1 MSKKYF
7 FFDIDG
13 TLTND
18 ETHRIVPSAKLALE
32 KLRENGH
39 FVAIA
44 TGRIHYKAV
53 AFTDLIGID
62 NVVCS
67 GGGCLVLNN
76 QIIKDEPMNLEIA
89 KEILRNAEK
98 EERGWLLL
106 LQDTDDVYMKDY
118 RFLTQAGF
126 RKELTS
132 YNLNQDLD
140 FESLNK
146 IFKIVLVMNE
156 EEEKASS
163 WISLHPYLRMTKDYI
178 QFQHDKKKEG
188 IIEMMQYM
196 NGPIEDVV
204 VFGDGKNDL
213 CMFDDRWTSIA
224 MGNACDALKEKADY
238 VTDKNID
245 DGIFNACKH
254 FGWIE

>member
-1 MSKKYF
+1 MEDK
-7 FFDIDG
+7 
-13 TLTND
+13 
-18 ETHRIVPSAKLALE
+18 
-32 KLRENGH
+32 
-39 FVAIA
+39 
-44 TGRIHYKAV
+44 
-53 AFTDLIGID
+53 
-62 NVVCS
+62 
-67 GGGCLVLNN
+67 
-76 QIIKDEPMNLEIA
+76 LEIA
-89 KEILRNAEK
+89 KEILRDAEK

-132 YNLNQDLD
+132 YNLNEDLD
-140 FESLNK
+140 FESLNE

-156 EEEKASS
+156 EEEKVSS

-188 IIEMMQYM
+188 IIEIMQYIK
-196 NGPIEDVV
+196 GPIEDVV

-245 DGIFNACKH
+245 DGIYNACKH